1 MPAATA
7 TSSSSST
14 TAFLRQDG
22 RARDFTPAVSIPTLR
37 VAGPDQYWAYDSFL
51 VGIAEKDRRP
61 CPKGTGFAR
70 GRVIAE
76 LGGCEKTLSLTR
88 DRGFNP
94 SSPASESVSYLGVSL
109 STGHGSRETE
119 SAAGRRLFRSS
130 RAAGAK
136 AVSGIAG
143 SGENCVARLFGH
155 AANPVEV
162 DADEFT
168 LPFHHLAGDEHVLDV
183 AGVH

>member
-1 MPAATA
+1 M
-7 TSSSSST
+7 
-14 TAFLRQDG
+14 
-22 RARDFTPAVSIPTLR
+22 PTLR
-37 VAGPDQYWAYDSFL
+37 VAGPDQYWAYYSFL

-94 SSPASESVSYLGVSL
+94 SSFASESVSYLGVSL

-119 SAAGRRLFRSS
+119 SAEGRRLFLVTYRPSIRSS

-136 AVSGIAG
+136 PVSGIAG

-168 LPFHHLAGDEHVLDV
+168 LPFHYLAGDEHVLDV

>member
-1 MPAATA
+1 VSAPSTRS
-7 TSSSSST
+7 TSSLTSLIISSIE
-14 TAFLRQDG
+14 R
-22 RARDFTPAVSIPTLR
+22 
-37 VAGPDQYWAYDSFL
+37 
-51 VGIAEKDRRP
+51 IAALCGGGADLKRKKYVDRLRRP
-61 CPKGTGFAR
+61 NLTDQLFGNGLDVADQQIAVDLFEWGFV
-70 GRVIAE
+70 GEWHVKQVE
-76 LGGCEKTLSLTR
+76 PTR
-88 DRGFNP
+88 SFGPN
-94 SSPASESVSYLGVSL
+94 AV
-109 STGHGSRETE
+109 
-119 SAAGRRLFRSS
+119 RSS

-155 AANPVEV
+155 APNPVEV